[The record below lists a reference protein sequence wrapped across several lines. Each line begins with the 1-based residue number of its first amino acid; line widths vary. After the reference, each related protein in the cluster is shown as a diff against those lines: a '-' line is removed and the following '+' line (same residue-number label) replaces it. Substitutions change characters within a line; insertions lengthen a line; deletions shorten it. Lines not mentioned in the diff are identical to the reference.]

1 MAEVGKT
8 MNPDGPATGGVE
20 IDAVTGQPTTGHVWD
35 GIREL
40 NRPLPRWWLWT
51 FYATIVFSLVY
62 VVLYPAIPLLSGGSG
77 GVLGYSTR
85 ATVEGD
91 MALARQAQS
100 GRLDEIANLPIEE
113 IKANADLDRFA
124 IAGGHS
130 AFRVN
135 CIPCHGTGAA
145 GSKGYAN
152 LNDDD
157 WLWGG
162 TLDDIYTTIAFGIR
176 SDHPDTRYSEM
187 PPFAD
192 TLTRPQI
199 VAVANY
205 VLSLSGA
212 DHDAALATEG
222 EAIFNE
228 PSNCV
233 SCHGEGGVGDRSVGA
248 PALNDAIA
256 LKAGTLDEIVAQIA
270 NPKHGVMPAWSG
282 RLSDTVIKQLAL
294 YVHSLGGGEAAAQ

>member
-8 MNPDGPATGGVE
+8 MNPDGPEGGGVE
-20 IDAVTGQPTTGHVWD
+20 IDPVTGQPTTGHVWD

-51 FYATIVFSLVY
+51 FYATIIFALVY
-62 VVLYPAIPLLSGGSG
+62 VVLYPAVPLLRGGTG

-85 ATVEGD
+85 VLVED
-91 MALARQAQS
+91 DIALARQAQA
-100 GRLDEIANLPIEE
+100 GRLDQITNLPLEE

-124 IAGGHS
+124 VAGGRS
-130 AFRVN
+130 AFLVN

-162 TLDDIYTTIAFGIR
+162 TLDDIYQTIAYGIR
-176 SDHPDTRYSEM
+176 SDHPDTRFSEM
-187 PPFAD
+187 IPFTD
-192 TLTRPQI
+192 VLTRPQI

-205 VLSLSGA
+205 VLSLSNQP
-212 DHDAALATEG
+212 HDAALVAEG
-222 EAIFNE
+222 KAIYDD
-228 PSNCV
+228 PANCV
-233 SCHGEGGVGDRSVGA
+233 SCHAPDGAGDRTLGA
-248 PALNDAIA
+248 PQLNDAIV
-256 LKAGTLDEIVAQIA
+256 LKAGTLDEIVAQIE
-270 NPKHGVMPAWSG
+270 NPKHGVMPAWAG
-282 RLSDTVIKQLAL
+282 RLSDTVIKELAL

>member
-1 MAEVGKT
+1 MAEVGKA
-8 MNPDGPATGGVE
+8 MNPDGTEGGGVE
-20 IDAVTGQPTTGHVWD
+20 IDPVTGQPTTGHVWD

-51 FYATIVFSLVY
+51 FYATILFSLVY
-62 VVLYPAIPLLSGGSG
+62 VVLYPAVPLLRGGTG

-85 ATVEGD
+85 VDVED
-91 MALARQAQS
+91 QIDLARQAQA
-100 GRLDEIANLPIEE
+100 GRLDQITNLPLEE
-113 IKANADLDRFA
+113 IKANPDLDRFA
-124 IAGGHS
+124 VAGGRS
-130 AFRVN
+130 AFLVN
-135 CIPCHGTGAA
+135 CIQCHGTGAA

-162 TLDDIYTTIAFGIR
+162 TLDDIYTTIAYGVR

-187 PPFAD
+187 LPFAD

-205 VLSLSGA
+205 VLSLSGEP
-212 DHDAALATEG
+212 HDAALATEG
-222 EAIFNE
+222 KAIYDE

-233 SCHGEGGVGDRSVGA
+233 SCHGEGGVGDRTLGA
-248 PALNDAIA
+248 PRLNDAIA
-256 LKAGTLDEIVAQIA
+256 LKAGTLDEIVAQIE
-270 NPKHGVMPAWSG
+270 NPKHGVMPAWAG
-282 RLSDTVIKQLAL
+282 RLSDTVIKELAL
-294 YVHSLGGGEAAAQ
+294 YVHSLGGGEATAQ